1 MGLRII
7 GGDGMTST
15 MECTLAKVDG
25 VVKVVPRE
33 FPNWYGIEEIGFIW
47 NGNWADPEI
56 EYKGKRCSCYAIE
69 DTMWSRFL
77 EEYPDKKEDE
87 FEAFMWENEN
97 EVIELCE
104 HVLFGKEI

>member
-1 MGLRII
+1 MVSSTENDLKMI
-7 GGDGMTST
+7 DGTW
-15 MECTLAKVDG
+15 KVIP
-25 VVKVVPRE
+25 KE
-33 FPNWYGIEEIGFIW
+33 LPNWYGIEKIGLIW
-47 NGNWADPEI
+47 HGNWADPEI
-56 EYKGKRCSCYAIE
+56 EYKGKRCSCYTIE

-104 HVLFGKEI
+104 HILFGKEI